1 MELYNTQSFLH
12 FQTQTYLNIQ
22 KSLCK
27 KMAYEASSFLALILV
42 ANVLLSTTCQARNSI
57 PKNSNTDDKKEPQ
70 WLFHFDGIPG
80 FGRVGLPPPLFGS
93 TPQSPSNGG
102 GGGERAGSESGSA
115 PGGYVPG
122 GDDTFVPNPGNEVP
136 IPGNGRAVPV
146 PAAVHP

>member
-1 MELYNTQSFLH
+1 MKLYNTRSFLH
-12 FQTQTYLNIQ
+12 FQTQTYL
-22 KSLCK
+22 KYSKVLCE
-27 KMAYEASSFLALILV
+27 KMAYKASSFLALVLI
-42 ANVLLSTTCQARNSI
+42 ANVLLSNTCQARNSI

-70 WLFHFDGIPG
+70 WFFHFDGIPG
-80 FGRVGLPPPLFGS
+80 FGRVGLPPLFGS

-102 GGGERAGSESGSA
+102 GGGEGAGSGSA

-136 IPGNGRAVPV
+136 IPGSAGAVPV